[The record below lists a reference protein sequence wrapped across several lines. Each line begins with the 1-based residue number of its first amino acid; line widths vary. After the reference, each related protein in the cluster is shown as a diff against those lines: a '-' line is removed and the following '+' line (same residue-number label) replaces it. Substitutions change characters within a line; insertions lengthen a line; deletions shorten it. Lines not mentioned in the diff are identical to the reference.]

1 MSSSIRATA
10 LALAVLLLA
19 PALVAQRQT
28 RTLFIKAVDQ
38 SGAPVP
44 NLTAA
49 DFEVKEGDATR
60 TITSAALANGPMRVM
75 ILVDTGSALDTFAA
89 QIKTALTDMVDGIP
103 APHEV
108 GIISLGRQARV
119 RIQPTTDRA
128 KLRDIVTKFPLDG
141 GGVAFLDGLRD
152 TEERFQKK
160 PGVRWPVYVMLVADE
175 NEASGNMQTEEL
187 NKIMLD
193 MVTRATTVHAAI
205 LEKMGPT
212 AATQVARTLA
222 SNTGGL
228 MERITTPAALPD
240 QIKRIA
246 ARIMADFNTMSTS
259 YQIEYVSDA
268 KYKGSVDAGVV
279 KSGLRSTL
287 SLRRPS

>member
-38 SGAPVP
+38 TGAPVP

-60 TITSAALANGPMRVM
+60 TITSATLANGPMRVM
-75 ILVDTGSALDTFAA
+75 LLIDTGSAWDSFTA
-89 QIKTALTDMVDGIP
+89 QIKTSLVALVDAIP
-103 APHEV
+103 APHEI
-108 GIISLGRQARV
+108 GIVSLGRQARV
-119 RIQPTTDRA
+119 RIQPTADHA
-128 KLRDIVTKFPLDG
+128 KLNDIVSKFPLDG

-152 TEERFQKK
+152 SEERFQKK
-160 PGVRWPVYVMLVADE
+160 PGVRWPVYVLLVADE

-193 MVTRATTVHAAI
+193 MVTRATTVHAAV

-212 AATQVARTLA
+212 AATQVATTLA
-222 SNTGGL
+222 SNTGGAL
-228 MERITTPAALPD
+228 EKVTTPAALPD
-240 QIKRIA
+240 QMKRIA
-246 ARIMADFNTMSTS
+246 ARIMADFNSMATS

-268 KYKGSVDAGVV
+268 KYKGSVDAGVT
-279 KSGLRSTL
+279 KSGVKSTL
-287 SLRRPS
+287 SLRRP

>member
-38 SGAPVP
+38 TGAPVP

-60 TITSAALANGPMRVM
+60 TITSATLANGPMRVM
-75 ILVDTGSALDTFAA
+75 LLIDTGSAWEPFTA
-89 QIKTALTDMVDGIP
+89 QIKTSLVALVDAIP
-103 APHEV
+103 APHEI
-108 GIISLGRQARV
+108 GIVSLGRQARV
-119 RIQPTTDRA
+119 RIQPTADHA
-128 KLRDIVTKFPLDG
+128 KLNDIVNKFPLDG

-152 TEERFQKK
+152 SEERFQKK
-160 PGVRWPVYVMLVADE
+160 PGVRWPVYVLLVADE

-193 MVTRATTVHAAI
+193 MVTRATTVHAAV

-212 AATQVARTLA
+212 AATQVATTLA
-222 SNTGGL
+222 SNTGGAL
-228 MERITTPAALPD
+228 EKVTTPAALPD
-240 QIKRIA
+240 QMKRIA
-246 ARIMADFNTMSTS
+246 ARIMADFNSMATS

-268 KYKGSVDAGVV
+268 KYKGSVDAGVT
-279 KSGLRSTL
+279 KSGVKSTL
-287 SLRRPS
+287 SLRRP